1 MIEPFERRGERRA
14 GRDGHGDRHKHRHGG
29 RGAHFGG
36 WGHGRG
42 FRGGSGIGQVGM
54 RLARMLSSLDL
65 QLVILALLEKQPRH
79 GYEIIKTLEEH
90 SNGVYIPSPGMIY
103 PALTYLE
110 ETSYARSE
118 VEGNKKLYSITDAG
132 LAYFAEN
139 RTIAREILDQLEKLG
154 HEMARMREFY
164 EENEPGSGTFDLDAP
179 GRSLGRSGR
188 WKRELHELRH
198 ELKAA
203 LGEKSEADEQEKER
217 VKVILR
223 NAILEIRKATKRDT
237 ERG

>member
-1 MIEPFERRGERRA
+1 
-14 GRDGHGDRHKHRHGG
+14 
-29 RGAHFGG
+29 
-36 WGHGRG
+36 
-42 FRGGSGIGQVGM
+42 
-54 RLARMLSSLDL
+54 MLSSLDL

-164 EENEPGSGTFDLDAP
+164 EENEPDSGTFDLDAP
-179 GRSLGRSGR
+179 GRSLGRGGR
-188 WKRELHELRH
+188 WKREMHELRH